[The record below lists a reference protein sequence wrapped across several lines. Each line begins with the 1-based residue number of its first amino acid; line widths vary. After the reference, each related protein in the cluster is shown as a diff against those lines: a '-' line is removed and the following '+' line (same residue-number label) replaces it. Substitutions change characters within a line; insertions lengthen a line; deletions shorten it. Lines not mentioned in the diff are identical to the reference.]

1 MGNDRKIET
10 LLDLLD
16 EYGIVIPVIQRDYAF
31 GRKEQKKKRE
41 SFLDA
46 LFEPLKE
53 SGSPKSFDFIY
64 GRPDE
69 VSGRFV
75 PLDGQQRLT
84 TLWLLYWYLFQRAG
98 RYEEIAGRMEKFS
111 YETRVSSKRF
121 CRLLSS
127 WRGGISGDGFINE
140 IKDSPQ
146 FDDRWMLDPT
156 VDAVL
161 RMLEEI
167 HSKVKPGKEKSENI
181 DVNLACDQCLAR
193 AHRFDL
199 LDMSDDNFRLT
210 DSLYVKMNGR
220 GKQLTDFENWKAS
233 FIDFLDRSH
242 GDRFTPAFGGEEMSF
257 KDYFPDRMEHKWTD
271 MLWPYAFDKWHSL
284 SEDEKR
290 KAKYPIIDDMF
301 MSLFGHITEMLYYS
315 DNDTDKAEADIIGQW
330 KTVYAKR
337 ENVEF
342 LFNALDLLYR
352 IKADKFWD
360 KLLDSISLFD
370 NDDAIDNRR
379 NLNLFK
385 RAIGG
390 FSEDRED
397 GDRPR
402 AAKLGNDQKVLLYFI
417 LRYCIYKKQETCDE
431 NLRDFVRVVRNVA
444 VRTKQLDYKTY
455 RYSSNLRMYQLYKL
469 NKDIDKLITSSGS
482 VYSTLADEEFVK
494 ELGHEGFKHEGSK
507 ARLIVRTDVK
517 DTINALENMEIFR
530 GDLRNLPLD
539 DKTVTDEK
547 DDKTVTA
554 KEVKETMDWFVDGA
568 SQAAITNERIR
579 LLVAYGFKGLN
590 HGSMRFY
597 GTYDRWDTIFQFS
610 GDEGYREE
618 LRDILLRIVTDR
630 RESGSAEELIAR
642 QPQPQPYS
650 QDAEERIRYYIL
662 RYPAIMDIETG
673 RDGCTHLFY
682 IYGNSLERGKLMQWG
697 SFRSV
702 RSYNV
707 NPFYFLI
714 KDKLG
719 DQDGQIYFRD
729 YDIPMLEY
737 KGVKMDAEDFRW
749 NVKEAED
756 AEDGVKAFISGPLKE
771 LMESEAY
778 QKADLVEQG
787 KMLLESIGSAPSLHE
802 NSPLHAMEEHHEE
815 IKDKR

>member
-1 MGNDRKIET
+1 MTRDDRKTET

-16 EYGIVIPVIQRDYAF
+16 KYGIVIPVIQRDYAF
-31 GRKEQKKKRE
+31 GRKEQEEKRE
-41 SFLDA
+41 RFLDA
-46 LFEPLKE
+46 LFEPLKA
-53 SGSPKSFDFIY
+53 SGKPKSFDFIY

-69 VSGRFV
+69 VSGQFV

-98 RYEEIAGRMEKFS
+98 RYEEIAGGMERFS

-127 WRGGISGDGFINE
+127 WDGGISGDGFINE

-156 VDAVL
+156 VDAML
-161 RMLEEI
+161 RMLGAI
-167 HSKVKPGKEKSENI
+167 HSKVERENI

-233 FIDFLDRSH
+233 FIDFLGRRHD
-242 GDRFTPAFGGEEMSF
+242 DRFTPVFGGGEKPL
-257 KDYFPDRMEHKWTD
+257 KDYFSDRMEHEWTD
-271 MLWPYAFDKWHSL
+271 MLWPHAFDKWRSL

-315 DNDTDKAEADIIGQW
+315 DCDTGKAEADIIGRW
-330 KTVYAKR
+330 ETVYAKR

-342 LFNALDLLYR
+342 LFDALDLLCR
-352 IKADKFWD
+352 IKADEFWD
-360 KLLDSISLFD
+360 KLLDGISLFD
-370 NDDAIDNRR
+370 NDDAIDNPR
-379 NLNLFK
+379 NLFE

-390 FSEDRED
+390 FSEDRE
-397 GDRPR
+397 GEDRPR
-402 AAKLGNDQKVLLYFI
+402 PATLGNDQKVLLYFI
-417 LRYCIYKKQETCDE
+417 LRYCIHKKQATCDE

-444 VRTKQLDYKTY
+444 VRTKQLSYKTY
-455 RYSSNLRMYQLYKL
+455 RYSSNLRMHQLYRL
-469 NKDIDKLITSSGS
+469 NKDIDKLITSSGG
-482 VYSTLADEEFVK
+482 VYSTLADKDFVY
-494 ELGHEGFKHEGSK
+494 ELKVLDHEVFKAG
-507 ARLIVRTDVK
+507 LIVRTGVK

-530 GDLRNLPLD
+530 GDLSNLPLD
-539 DKTVTDEK
+539 DER
-547 DDKTVTA
+547 VTA
-554 KEVKETMDWFVDGA
+554 EEVKEAMGWFVDGA

-597 GTYDRWDTIFQFS
+597 GTGDRWGTIFQFG
-610 GDEGYREE
+610 GDEGYRKE

-630 RESGSAEELIAR
+630 REAGSAEEMIVR
-642 QPQPQPYS
+642 QPQS
-650 QDAEERIRYYIL
+650 QSDSEDPEERIRYYIL
-662 RYPAIMDIETG
+662 RYPAFMDIETG

-682 IYGNSLERGKLMQWG
+682 IYGNSPEKGKLMQWG

-719 DQDGQIYFRD
+719 DQVGQIYFRD
-729 YDIPMLEY
+729 YDIPTLEY
-737 KGVKMDAEDFRW
+737 KGVKMDVEDFRW
-749 NVKEAED
+749 NVKAAED
-756 AEDGVKAFISGPLKE
+756 AKDDVKAFISGPLNK

-787 KMLLESIGSAPSLHE
+787 IMLLECIGSQHS
-802 NSPLHAMEEHHEE
+802 
-815 IKDKR
+815 